1 MKGKIIKIISA
12 NYTLFP
18 ANLIF
23 LEILNFASKFFE
35 TEFVDAYRAMP
46 EKRVSLLFFAIP

>member
-1 MKGKIIKIISA
+1 MKGKIIKIISP

-23 LEILNFASKFFE
+23 LEILNFASEGFE
-35 TEFVDAYRAMP
+35 TEFVDAYCVIP
-46 EKRVSLLFFAIP
+46 EKRVTLLLFAIP

>member
-1 MKGKIIKIISA
+1 MKGKIIKIISP
-12 NYTLFP
+12 NYTFLP

-23 LEILNFASKFFE
+23 LEILNFASEFFQ

-46 EKRVSLLFFAIP
+46 EKRGSLLLFAIP